1 MAEHVLMAYNVK
13 WMADLF
19 EGGVVKPDQVTRLRA
34 IADVIERVNP
44 SVLALCEAANDRAA
58 HEGFI
63 AAFLPDSGY
72 KLAAGQSRGRQDVV
86 VYHRPPFEVV
96 SIDDAYGYYDAWT
109 DDVDQD
115 GVEERLR
122 WERRPLEI
130 VFRVGAAGPQF
141 RLIVVHTKS
150 KGIFDVTDLAG
161 FQAVSLGNRKKL
173 VAQATKLRTRLDK
186 LLRAGESLIV
196 LGDFNDGP
204 GMDAF
209 ERVLGGSF
217 VENVMGSVFEPDL
230 ILHNTLAWMTH
241 NAADRAN
248 LWTVEFPDP
257 IVNPQRGLKH
267 RVWIDH
273 ILASHDLVRPGAPLR
288 VVRDSGRIAARDPI
302 ARKASDHFAVHCKVV
317 ANV

>member
-1 MAEHVLMAYNVK
+1 MAEHVVMAYNVK
-13 WMADLF
+13 WMVLLF
-19 EGGVVKPDQVTRLRA
+19 EGGVVKPDQVTRVRA
-34 IADVIERVNP
+34 IADVIQRVNP
-44 SVLALCEAANDRAA
+44 SILGLCEATNDRTA

-63 AAFLPDSGY
+63 AGFLPSSGY

-86 VYHRPPFEVV
+86 VYYRPPFEVV

-122 WERRPLEI
+122 WERRPLEV
-130 VFRVGAAGPQF
+130 VFRVGANGPRF
-141 RLIVVHTKS
+141 RLVFVHTKS

-161 FQAVSLGNRKKL
+161 WQSVSLGIRKKL
-173 VAQATKLRTRLDK
+173 VAQATKLRTRVDK

-217 VENVMGSVFEPDL
+217 VENVMGSVFEPEL
-230 ILHNTLAWMTH
+230 VLHNTLAWMTRTS
-241 NAADRAN
+241 ADRAN

-257 IVNPQRGLKH
+257 IVNPQRGLEHK
-267 RVWIDH
+267 VWIDH
-273 ILASHDLVRPGAPLR
+273 ILASQDLIRDGGPLN
-288 VVRDSGRIAARDPI
+288 VVRDSGRIATRDTI
-302 ARKASDHFAVHCKVV
+302 ARKASDHFAVHCTLRVP
-317 ANV
+317 

>member
-19 EGGVVKPDQVTRLRA
+19 EGAVPKPAGVTRVQA
-34 IADVIERVNP
+34 IADVIKRVNP
-44 SVLALCEAANDRAA
+44 SVVALSEAANDRAA
-58 HEGFI
+58 NEGFI

-72 KLAAGQSRGRQDVV
+72 KVAAGQSRGRQDLV

-130 VFRVGAAGPQF
+130 VFRIGAAGPKF

-161 FQAVSLGNRKKL
+161 FQTISLGNRKKL

-217 VENVMGSVFEPDL
+217 VENVMGSVFEPEL
-230 ILHNTLAWMTH
+230 VLHNTLAWMTH
-241 NAADRAN
+241 TTTDRAN
-248 LWTVEFPDP
+248 LWTVDFPDP
-257 IVNPQRGLKH
+257 IVNPQRGVTHK
-267 RVWIDH
+267 VWIDH
-273 ILASHDLVRPGAPLR
+273 ILASPDLVRPRGSLR
-288 VVRDSGRIAARDPI
+288 VVRDSGRIAARDAI
-302 ARKASDHFAVHCKVV
+302 ARKASDHVAVHCKLVTP
-317 ANV
+317 

>member
-1 MAEHVLMAYNVK
+1 MAEHVVMAYNVK

-19 EGGVVKPDQVTRLRA
+19 EGGVAKPDTVTRVQA
-34 IADVIERVNP
+34 IADVIKRVNP
-44 SVLALCEAANDRAA
+44 SVLALTEAANDPAA
-58 HEGFI
+58 NQGFI

-86 VYHRPPFEVV
+86 VYHRPRFEVI
-96 SIDDAYGYYDAWT
+96 SIDDSYGYYDAWT

-122 WERRPLEI
+122 WERRPLEV
-130 VFRVGAAGPQF
+130 VFRVGASGPKF

-161 FQAVSLGNRKKL
+161 FQSISLGNRKKL
-173 VAQATKLRTRLDK
+173 VAQATKLRTRIDK
-186 LLRAGESLIV
+186 LLRDGESLIV

-217 VENVMGSVFEPDL
+217 VENVMGSVFEPEFV
-230 ILHNTLAWMTH
+230 LHNTLAWMTKT
-241 NAADRAN
+241 ATDRDN

-257 IVNPQRGLKH
+257 IVNPQRGVEH

-273 ILASHDLVRPGAPLR
+273 ILASQNLVKPSGSFR
-288 VVRDSGRIAARDPI
+288 VVRDSGRIALRDTTS
-302 ARKASDHFAVHCKVV
+302 RKASDHFAVHCKLI
-317 ANV
+317 A

>member
-1 MAEHVLMAYNVK
+1 MAEHLVMAYNVK

-19 EGGVVKPDQVTRLRA
+19 EGGVPKPDEVTRVQAL
-34 IADVIERVNP
+34 ADVIKRVNP
-44 SVLALCEAANDRAA
+44 SILALTEAANDRAA
-58 HEGFI
+58 NEGFI
-63 AAFLPDSGY
+63 AAFLPGSGY
-72 KLAAGQSRGRQDVV
+72 KVAAGLSRGRQDVV
-86 VYHRPPFEVV
+86 VYHRPRFEVV
-96 SIDDAYGYYDAWT
+96 SIDDSYAFYDAWT

-122 WERRPLEI
+122 WERRPLEV
-130 VFRVGAAGPQF
+130 VFRVGATGPKF

-161 FQAVSLGNRKKL
+161 FQAISLGNRKKL
-173 VAQATKLRTRLDK
+173 VAQATKLRTRIDT
-186 LLRAGESLIV
+186 LLRDGESLIV

-217 VENVMGSVFEPDL
+217 VENVMGSVFEPEL
-230 ILHNTLAWMTH
+230 VLHNTLAWMTRT
-241 NAADRAN
+241 AADRAN

-257 IVNPQRGLKH
+257 IVNPQRGVEH

-273 ILASHDLVRPGAPLR
+273 ILASQDLVKRSGSFR
-288 VVRDSGRIAARDPI
+288 VVRDSGRIALRDTI
-302 ARKASDHFAVHCKVV
+302 SRRASDHFAVHCKLI
-317 ANV
+317 A